1 MAQNDQKQVLVTF
14 VNLFTRRS
22 LQQAAL
28 PALPAAGDHVIL
40 NEAGGYEVARC
51 EWRIQDDKSI
61 EIFVLVMPQPDENDE
76 RPFSYPEEEKG

>member
-1 MAQNDQKQVLVTF
+1 MIQNDQKQITVTF

-22 LQQAAL
+22 LRQATL

-40 NEAGGYEVARC
+40 NEAGYEVARC
-51 EWRIQDDKSI
+51 EWRIRDDKPI
-61 EIFVLVMPQPDENDE
+61 EVFVLVVPQPDENDE